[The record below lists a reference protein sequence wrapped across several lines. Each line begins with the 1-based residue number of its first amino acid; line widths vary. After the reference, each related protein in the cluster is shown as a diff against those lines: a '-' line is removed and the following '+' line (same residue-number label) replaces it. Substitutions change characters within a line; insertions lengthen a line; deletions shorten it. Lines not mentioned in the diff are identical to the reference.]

1 MTEQEFSRLIGLYR
15 ETVFRVAYCYTKSY
29 ADSED
34 ISQEV
39 FLKLYTSEQHF
50 EADANVKA
58 WLITVTANRCKN
70 LLKSRW
76 YRLSEPLTEQ
86 ADTPVFMEKEDF
98 VLPILMTLKPKIR
111 TVLYMYYY
119 EEYSVK
125 EICLLLGES
134 KTAITTRLMRGRRQL
149 KELLIKEGYDE
160 LQKNY

>member
-39 FLKLYTSEQHF
+39 FLKLYTSGETF
-50 EADANVKA
+50 EADENVRA

-70 LLKSRW
+70 LLKSYW
-76 YRLSEPLTEQ
+76 YRFSLPLTE
-86 ADTPVFMEKEDF
+86 VKEQSYYEAEDNIM
-98 VLPILMTLKPKIR
+98 PIMMKLKPKIR

-119 EEYSVK
+119 EEYPVK
-125 EICLLLGES
+125 DIAAILGES
-134 KTAITTRLMRGRRQL
+134 KTAVTTRRMRGRRQL
-149 KELLIKEGYDE
+149 KDLLIKEGYHD
-160 LQKNY
+160 L

>member
-34 ISQEV
+34 ISQVV

-50 EADANVKA
+50 ETDENVKA
-58 WLITVTANRCKN
+58 WLITVAANLCKN

-76 YRLSEPLTEQ
+76 YRLSEPFTEQ
-86 ADTPVFMEKEDF
+86 TDIPVFMKETDN
-98 VLPILMTLKPKIR
+98 VLPLLMTLKPKFR

-119 EEYSVK
+119 EEYSVR
-125 EICLLLGES
+125 EICGLLGES

-160 LQKNY
+160 LRKNY

>member
-1 MTEQEFSRLIGLYR
+1 MTEQEFSRLISLYR

-39 FLKLYTSEQHF
+39 FLKLYASEQYF
-50 EADANVKA
+50 AADENVKA
-58 WLITVTANRCKN
+58 WLITVTANSCKN

-76 YRLSEPLTEQ
+76 YRFSEPLGEN
-86 ADTPVFMEKEDF
+86 ADSCTFMNEGDNI
-98 VLPILMTLKPKIR
+98 LPLLMTLKPKFR

-125 EICLLLGES
+125 EICSLLGES

-149 KELLIKEGYDE
+149 KELLIKEGYNE
-160 LQKNY
+160 F